1 MNYFF
6 QSIIIF
12 LFSISNNF
20 VDAVSSGLIN
30 WKKYDAKSMQAT
42 TRDYYKYCWDT
53 KITVPRKHSELEK
66 NKETFEIYVRK
77 FSRNK
82 TSTKHLWLI
91 SGGPGSSTSGIE
103 KALTVMLPDTA
114 IYLMDN
120 RGLGESH
127 A

>member
-1 MNYFF
+1 MKYIF
-6 QSIIIF
+6 QSLTIILIEIF
-12 LFSISNNF
+12 T
-20 VDAVSSGLIN
+20 DAVATDSIN
-30 WKKYDAKSMQAT
+30 WQKYEAKSMRPT
-42 TRDYYKYCWDT
+42 IRDYYKYSWDT
-53 KITVPRKHSELEK
+53 KVSVPKKHSG
-66 NKETFEIYVRK
+66 NKEDTETFQIYIRK

-82 TSTKHLWLI
+82 IVTKHLWLI

-103 KALTVMLPDTA
+103 KALNVMLPDTA

>member
-1 MNYFF
+1 MNYLF
-6 QSIIIF
+6 QSILIF
-12 LFSISNNF
+12 LIEKNYA
-20 VDAVSSGLIN
+20 DKISSGLIN
-30 WKKYDAKSMQAT
+30 WKKYDAKSMKAT
-42 TRDYYKYCWDT
+42 TRDYYKYSWDT
-53 KITVPRKHSELEK
+53 KITVPRKHSETEE
-66 NKETFEIYVRK
+66 NTETFEIYVRK

-103 KALTVMLPDTA
+103 KALSVMLPDTA

-120 RGLGESH
+120 RGLGESQ

>member
-1 MNYFF
+1 MNFLLK
-6 QSIIIF
+6 SLLIF
-12 LFSISNNF
+12 LFENV
-20 VDAVSSGLIN
+20 VDTFETDLIN
-30 WKKYDAKSMQAT
+30 WRRYDAKSMKPT
-42 TRDYYKYCWDT
+42 IRDYYKYSWDT
-53 KITVPRKHSELEK
+53 KIAVPRRHSDYEK
-66 NKETFEIYVRK
+66 EDTETFDIYVRK

-82 TSTKHLWLI
+82 TAMKHLWLI

-103 KALTVMLPDTA
+103 KALNVMLPDTA